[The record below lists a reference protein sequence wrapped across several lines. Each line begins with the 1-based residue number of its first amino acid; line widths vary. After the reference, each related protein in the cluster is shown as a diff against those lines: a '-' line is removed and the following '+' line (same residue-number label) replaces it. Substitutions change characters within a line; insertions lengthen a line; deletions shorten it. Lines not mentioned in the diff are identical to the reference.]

1 MRANLTLFAWDVSL
15 KKSQCNAMSLY
26 TSLTVMPVRRQ
37 ISLLQSTRHCIPASI
52 PRCTLRTVAGTK
64 GSPLLVAKREISSKE
79 WGPKPVKQS
88 SDKSDAKPA
97 SNNADMNLP
106 ISEDHEK
113 VLTIPNALTMARIIS
128 SPYIG
133 YLIIQQD
140 YGLAL
145 AGCVVFGLTD
155 ALDGYIARKYNMR
168 SFVGS
173 IIDPA
178 ADKVLMTT
186 LTLSLGYSGLMPV
199 ALAVVIIGRDVAL
212 SLAAFFIRWATLP
225 APKTVRR
232 YFDLSIPSVEVRP
245 TLVSKWNT
253 VLQLVLM
260 GTTLTSPVFGIPA
273 DWIGLVGL
281 QWLTGAT
288 TIASGIGYLISKDA
302 VHRLTK
308 AEVAKRIP
316 KPPSILHKKK

>member
-1 MRANLTLFAWDVSL
+1 
-15 KKSQCNAMSLY
+15 MS
-26 TSLTVMPVRRQ
+26 SD
-37 ISLLQSTRHCIPASI
+37 S
-52 PRCTLRTVAGTK
+52 
-64 GSPLLVAKREISSKE
+64 
-79 WGPKPVKQS
+79 PKPTKQPCNN
-88 SDKSDAKPA
+88 KAGAKPDPDEDDKERA
-97 SNNADMNLP
+97 AHLP
-106 ISEDHEK
+106 TATEDHEK

-133 YLIIQQD
+133 YLIVQQE

-186 LTLSLGYSGLMPV
+186 LTLSLAYSGLMPT
-199 ALAVVIIGRDVAL
+199 ALAAVIIGRDVAL
-212 SLAAFFIRWATLP
+212 SFAAFFIRWATLP
-225 APKTVRR
+225 PPKTVTR

-245 TLVSKWNT
+245 TRISKWNT
-253 VLQLVLM
+253 ALQLLLM
-260 GTTLTSPVFGIPA
+260 GATLASPVFGISA
-273 DWIGLVGL
+273 DCIGLVGL

-288 TIASGIGYLISKDA
+288 TVSSGIGYLTSKDA

-308 AEVAKRIP
+308 SEVAKRIP
-316 KPPSILHKKK
+316 KPHNILHKKK

>member
-1 MRANLTLFAWDVSL
+1 MRYDD
-15 KKSQCNAMSLY
+15 
-26 TSLTVMPVRRQ
+26 SLTGLAMRRLSTSSALVIRLPTRQLSLIQSRRRRSYDSVCCNMTNRATNRPLVVTTVRQ
-37 ISLLQSTRHCIPASI
+37 ISSDS
-52 PRCTLRTVAGTK
+52 
-64 GSPLLVAKREISSKE
+64 
-79 WGPKPVKQS
+79 PKPAKQPCNNKAGA
-88 SDKSDAKPA
+88 KSDADDDGKEGA
-97 SNNADMNLP
+97 VHLP
-106 ISEDHEK
+106 TTTEDHEK

-133 YLIIQQD
+133 YLIVQQE

-186 LTLSLGYSGLMPV
+186 LTLSLTYSGLMPTV
-199 ALAVVIIGRDVAL
+199 LAAVIIGRDVAL
-212 SLAAFFIRWATLP
+212 SFAAFFIRWATLP
-225 APKTVRR
+225 PPKTVAR

-245 TLVSKWNT
+245 TRISKWNT
-253 VLQLVLM
+253 ALQLLLM
-260 GTTLTSPVFGIPA
+260 GATLTSPVFGISA
-273 DWIGLVGL
+273 DCIGLVGL
-281 QWLTGAT
+281 QWLTGT
-288 TIASGIGYLISKDA
+288 TTVASGIGYLTSKDA

-308 AEVAKRIP
+308 SEVAKRIP
-316 KPPSILHKKK
+316 KPHNILHKKK